1 MALEAA
7 SSTKMPLTPEAC
19 DKLLIIQM
27 SAQTPAEHVLIDDV
41 ENLSVIKVNTRKSMS
56 NITNINECSGSVA
69 AVDIA

>member
-1 MALEAA
+1 
-7 SSTKMPLTPEAC
+7 
-19 DKLLIIQM
+19 M

-41 ENLSVIKVNTRKSMS
+41 ENLSVIKVNKRTSMS